1 MGAISSRLLPCAV
14 IVLVIAF
21 APCAR
26 AGALLAA
33 STLRLP
39 GATLQQVR
47 VMVKPAPD
55 GGLSISLDADRADI
69 PAMGWH
75 RIGLHLDGVLQ
86 RDPHQRWTLDGH
98 VKLARTPGGALADAE
113 LDLQVDTAGNTLL
126 LDLRQ
131 GKAQATSAVPLDQP
145 THAQIE
151 LKDLPFGWL
160 QGLLSTVWSGHA
172 TSGRVDA
179 QLALDQRDEGI
190 QASGQFRLAS
200 LGFDTPSGTLAA
212 QGLGASGRFGFDT
225 AKDPVQ
231 MNVDGALHG
240 GELLLG
246 PLYANLPSHAV
257 QLSLDAQAG
266 GGAFGVDRLRVV
278 DPGAMQL
285 AGALSFDAKGKLQTL
300 NVSHLELNLPQAYQR
315 YGKSWLGTMGLRD
328 VQSQGD
334 LSASLDLRADGLHA
348 FSFETDALDFRDVDG
363 RVAVRDLEGGLRW
376 SRQGTQ
382 PATELS
388 WRGLDLYRLANGPA
402 KLHWRSANGQ
412 LALQQPAQMSLLG
425 GTVRVSQLSW
435 APAASSGQRLTASM
449 AVSGVDMAAF
459 SRTMGWPEF
468 PGTLGGAIS
477 GLTVSGDAIA
487 LDGGLS
493 VNVFGG
499 FVDVTGLSMQQPF
512 GDNPVLSGDIDMRK
526 LDLGAITSVFDFGNI
541 TGPLDGS
548 IHGLRL
554 VDWQPVAFD
563 AHLLAS
569 KGGRISQRAVNNLT
583 SVGGGGLVGGLQGA
597 MLKLFKSF
605 GYDRIGL
612 NCKLQGAVC
621 HMSGLEPNDGGYTIV
636 DGSGLP
642 HLEVIG
648 HQSEV
653 DWPTLIRRLKAATQ
667 GNGPVVR

>member
-26 AGALLAA
+26 AGAVLAA
-33 STLRLP
+33 TTLRVP

-47 VMVKPAPD
+47 AVVKPAPD

-69 PAMGWH
+69 PALGWH
-75 RIGLHLDGVLQ
+75 RVGLHLDGVLQ
-86 RDPHQRWTLDGH
+86 RDPRQRWTLAGH
-98 VKLARTPGGALADAE
+98 VKLARAPGGALADAE

-131 GKAQATSAVPLDQP
+131 GKAQATTAVPLDQP

-172 TSGRVDA
+172 TAGRVDA

-190 QASGQFRLAS
+190 QASGQFTLAS

-212 QGLGASGRFGFDT
+212 QGLGGSGRFGLDT
-225 AKDPVQ
+225 TQDPVRISL
-231 MNVDGALHG
+231 DSALHG

-246 PLYANLPSHAV
+246 PLYAKLPSHAV
-257 QLSLDAQAG
+257 QVSLDATAS
-266 GGAFGVDRLRVV
+266 GGAFGVNRLRVA
-278 DPGAMQL
+278 DPDAMQL
-285 AGALSFDAKGKLQTL
+285 AGALAFDAKGDLQGL
-300 NVSHLELNLPQAYQR
+300 NLSRLDLSLPQAYQR
-315 YGKSWLGTMGLRD
+315 YGKAWLATMGLRD
-328 VQSQGD
+328 VQAQGD
-334 LSASLDLRADGLHA
+334 LSATVDLRADGLHA
-348 FSFETDALDFRDVDG
+348 FSFDTGGLDFRDADG
-363 RVAVRDLEGGLRW
+363 RVAVHDLEGGLRW
-376 SRQGTQ
+376 SRQGTL

-402 KLHWRSANGQ
+402 KLHWRSENGQ

-425 GTVRVSQLSW
+425 GTVRVSELGWS
-435 APAASSGQRLTASM
+435 PAASQGQRLTASM
-449 AVSGVDMAAF
+449 TVSGVDMAAF

-468 PGTLGGAIS
+468 PGTLGGAIA
-477 GLTVSGDAIA
+477 GLTVSGDEIA

-554 VDWQPVAFD
+554 VDWKPVAFD

-569 KGGRISQRAVNNLT
+569 EGGRISQRAVNNLT
-583 SVGGGGLVGGLQGA
+583 SVGGGGLAGGLQGA
-597 MLKLFKSF
+597 VLKIFKSF
-605 GYDRIGL
+605 GYERIGL
-612 NCKLQGAVC
+612 NCKLQGTIC

-653 DWPTLIRRLKAATQ
+653 DWPTLIRRLEAATQ